1 MIRRPPRST
10 LFPYTTLFRS
20 PRRCES
26 RGSLTD
32 SGSARGEPGPSPPAT
47 LPDPSKPAFQPTD
60 AGIALSLGRGFRG
73 CLRRGSTTGSR
84 SFFLQRYDV
93 FVQPDIVR
101 LLSGK
106 AAIDQI
112 GRASWREREEIS
124 VVDVSLK
131 KKPGAL
137 QRQRA
142 SCAGFLTGGMLHNG
156 GRSLGHGRS
165 LALLRALGRVRER
178 RLSLRRRVTGS
189 RPSFREPLDLF
200 VQPEIVGLF
209 GGKAA
214 IDLQALLRMPLR
226 DVELR
231 QHLSIGDIPGDFYRQ
246 RASCTG

>member
-60 AGIALSLGRGFRG
+60 AGLALGLGRGFRG

-101 LLSGK
+101 ILSDK
-106 AAIDQI
+106 AAIDLQAFLRVPLRDVVLGQHLTI
-112 GRASWREREEIS
+112 G
-124 VVDVSLK
+124 DV
-131 KKPGAL
+131 PGAL

-142 SCAGFLTGGMLHNG
+142 SCAGFLTGGMLRNRG
-156 GRSLGHGRS
+156 LC
-165 LALLRALGRVRER
+165 LAHLR
-178 RLSLRRRVTGS
+178 RLGLVRGLRVTLHRRVS
-189 RPSFREPLDLF
+189 FSQPSFREPLDLF
-200 VQPEIVGLF
+200 VQPEIV
-209 GGKAA
+209 
-214 IDLQALLRMPLR
+214 
-226 DVELR
+226 
-231 QHLSIGDIPGDFYRQ
+231 
-246 RASCTG
+246 